1 MKTKEIAEMKALE
14 NKNDLTET
22 EVETVSGGLML
33 PPTITPDEKPSEG
46 GATGS
51 W

>member
-22 EVETVSGGLML
+22 EIETVSGGLML
-33 PPTITPDEKPSEG
+33 PPTTGPDDKPSEG

>member
-1 MKTKEIAEMKALE
+1 MNDLE

-22 EVETVSGGLML
+22 EVETVSGGSLF
-33 PPTITPDEKPSEG
+33 PPMTDPTDKPSEG

>member
-1 MKTKEIAEMKALE
+1 MNDLE
-14 NKNDLTET
+14 NKEALNES
-22 EVETVSGGLML
+22 EEEIVSGGLML
-33 PPTITPDEKPSEG
+33 PPTTGPDDKPSEG